1 MKKLTIAFLS
11 GISISILVAFTSMNY
26 EVKFNTAE
34 VEQIQ
39 GLYIFVKNKPVKE
52 FEYIGT
58 VKGPLIGNHEFDNL
72 VELMVRNAKK
82 EFPNANALIF
92 DGVIKQ
98 THNTKVSAVKI
109 KLWFSNTTKSNDNK
123 KCAEMRGVAEATVVN
138 NPNVTATCNL
148 NN

>member
-11 GISISILVAFTSMNY
+11 GLSISILVAFTSMNY

-109 KLWFSNTTKSNDNK
+109 KL
-123 KCAEMRGVAEATVVN
+123 
-138 NPNVTATCNL
+138 
-148 NN
+148 

>member
-1 MKKLTIAFLS
+1 M
-11 GISISILVAFTSMNY
+11 
-26 EVKFNTAE
+26 NTAE

-39 GLYIFVKNKPVKE
+39 GIYIFVKNKPVKD

-58 VKGPLIGNHEFDNL
+58 VKGPFIGNHEFDNL
-72 VELMVRNAKK
+72 VEIMVKNAKK

-109 KLWFSNTTKSNDNK
+109 KL
-123 KCAEMRGVAEATVVN
+123 
-138 NPNVTATCNL
+138 
-148 NN
+148 

>member
-11 GISISILVAFTSMNY
+11 GISFAVLVAFTKMNY
-26 EVKFNTAE
+26 EVKMNSAE

-39 GLYIFVKNKPVKE
+39 GIYIFVKNKPVKE
-52 FEYIGT
+52 YEYLGT

-72 VELMVRNAKK
+72 VELMVKNTKK

-109 KLWFSNTTKSNDNK
+109 KI
-123 KCAEMRGVAEATVVN
+123 
-138 NPNVTATCNL
+138 
-148 NN
+148 